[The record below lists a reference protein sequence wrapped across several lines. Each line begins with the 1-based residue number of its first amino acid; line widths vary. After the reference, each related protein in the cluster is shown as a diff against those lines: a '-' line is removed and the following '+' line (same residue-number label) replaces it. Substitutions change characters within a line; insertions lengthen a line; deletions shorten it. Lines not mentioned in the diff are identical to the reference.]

1 MSNLLSTAINAAL
14 NQDWQKAISVNQ
26 NLLKENKEDINS
38 MNRLA
43 HAYIQIGKLDEA
55 RKLYK
60 KILVIDKY
68 NTIALKKLERLSTLP
83 KVKTGKSTA
92 YQRLAAP
99 LLSPSLF
106 IEEPGKT
113 KTVNLKNTAPAG
125 ILSHLNPGEAV
136 IFFPKRH
143 SIEIRTQNKDY
154 IGALPDDFAFRLLRF
169 MKAGYDYE
177 VFVKSATKNSVSIFI
192 REIKRAKRF
201 KSQPSFLA
209 ASSVQT
215 HAWAANDHKTGDV
228 TDDNDD
234 NSLGH
239 EDMDEV

>member
-1 MSNLLSTAINAAL
+1 MPNLLSTAINAAL
-14 NQDWQKAISVNQ
+14 NQDWQKAIELNQ
-26 NLLKENKEDINS
+26 SLLKENREDINS

-60 KILVIDKY
+60 KILDLDKY
-68 NTIALKKLERLSTLP
+68 NSIALKKLERLSTLP
-83 KVKTGKSTA
+83 KTKTGKSVSYRKLST
-92 YQRLAAP
+92 P

-113 KTVNLKNTAPAG
+113 KTVSLKNTAPAG
-125 ILSHLNPGEAV
+125 ILSHLNPGEAI

-143 SIEIRTQNKDY
+143 SIEIRTQNKEY

-201 KSQPSFLA
+201 KSQPSFLSI
-209 ASSVQT
+209 SSTQIHPWV
-215 HAWAANDHKTGDV
+215 ANDQRTVD
-228 TDDNDD
+228 TIEDNED
-234 NSLGH
+234 NSDSH
-239 EDMDEV
+239 EDVDEE